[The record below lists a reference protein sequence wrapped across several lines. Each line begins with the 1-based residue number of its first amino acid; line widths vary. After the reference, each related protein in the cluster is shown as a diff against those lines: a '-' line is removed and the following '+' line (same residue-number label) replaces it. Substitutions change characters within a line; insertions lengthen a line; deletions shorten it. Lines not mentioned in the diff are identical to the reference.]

1 MDKLDHIFELQK
13 GFQDKLK
20 RERGLE
26 GIPMETWLQKQTLA
40 MISELAELLEEVNFK
55 WWKNPHELR
64 PDCVR
69 EELSDIL
76 HFFVSMCIEAGMTA
90 DDLYRVYVGKNRE
103 NHLRQEGLSR
113 KPGYEV
119 HPQAR
124 PQFNRLCT
132 ASFGAYCPRRRSFCM
147 KKTACLAL
155 LMAAALALGGCAVS
169 AEPAPAP
176 APEGATARAQVDWPK
191 ERLETDENGVPVL
204 DVYVVADE
212 QVERVDVETYVEG
225 VLAGE
230 MKNDWPLEAL
240 KAQAI
245 LARTFVLKFL
255 ADKQSKYEGAD
266 ISTDI
271 EEAQAYDA
279 SAVNDRIRQVV
290 SETEGLVLSAG
301 GELPYAWFHAHSG
314 GLTALA
320 REGLGWDKDEPPY
333 TQIVPGNEPESATG
347 EKDAQMLREA
357 QHWQASFPYE
367 EVEAACETLG
377 VDVTL
382 EDGAKLTI
390 EERGDSG
397 RAVRLGLNG
406 QSVDASDLRIALGS
420 TKMRSTLITSLRAQE
435 GKLVMAGTG
444 YGHGVGMSQWG
455 AYGMAQAGSTAEEIV
470 TYYFK
475 DVSIE
480 KLW

>member
-1 MDKLDHIFELQK
+1 
-13 GFQDKLK
+13 
-20 RERGLE
+20 
-26 GIPMETWLQKQTLA
+26 
-40 MISELAELLEEVNFK
+40 
-55 WWKNPHELR
+55 
-64 PDCVR
+64 
-69 EELSDIL
+69 
-76 HFFVSMCIEAGMTA
+76 
-90 DDLYRVYVGKNRE
+90 
-103 NHLRQEGLSR
+103 
-113 KPGYEV
+113 
-119 HPQAR
+119 
-124 PQFNRLCT
+124 
-132 ASFGAYCPRRRSFCM
+132 M
-147 KKTACLAL
+147 KKAAWMAL
-155 LMAAALALGGCAVS
+155 LLAAAMAAGGCSVS

-176 APEGATARAQVDWPK
+176 TGGAKAIAWPEK
-191 ERLETDENGVPVL
+191 RLEKNEDGVPVL

-212 QVERVDVETYVEG
+212 AVERVDVETYVEG

-255 ADKQSKYEGAD
+255 SDKESRYEGAD

-279 SAVNDRIRQVV
+279 SAVNDRIRQAV
-290 SETEGLVLSAG
+290 SETGGMVLNAG

-320 REGLGWDKDEPPY
+320 REGLGWDEDEPPY
-333 TQIVPGNEPESATG
+333 TQIVPGNEPESAAG
-347 EKDAQMLREA
+347 EKDAQMLSEA

-377 VDVTL
+377 VEVTL
-382 EDGAKLTI
+382 EDGAELTI

-406 QSVDASDLRIALGS
+406 QTVDASDFRIALGS

>member
-1 MDKLDHIFELQK
+1 
-13 GFQDKLK
+13 
-20 RERGLE
+20 
-26 GIPMETWLQKQTLA
+26 
-40 MISELAELLEEVNFK
+40 
-55 WWKNPHELR
+55 
-64 PDCVR
+64 
-69 EELSDIL
+69 
-76 HFFVSMCIEAGMTA
+76 
-90 DDLYRVYVGKNRE
+90 
-103 NHLRQEGLSR
+103 
-113 KPGYEV
+113 
-119 HPQAR
+119 
-124 PQFNRLCT
+124 
-132 ASFGAYCPRRRSFCM
+132 M

-155 LMAAALALGGCAVS
+155 LIAAALALGGCAVS

-279 SAVNDRIRQVV
+279 SAVNDRIRQAV

-320 REGLGWDKDEPPY
+320 REGLGWDKYEPPY

-382 EDGAKLTI
+382 TDGAKLTI

-406 QSVDASDLRIALGS
+406 QTVDASDLRIALGS

-455 AYGMAQAGSTAEEIV
+455 AYGMAQAGNTAEEIV

>member
-1 MDKLDHIFELQK
+1 
-13 GFQDKLK
+13 
-20 RERGLE
+20 
-26 GIPMETWLQKQTLA
+26 
-40 MISELAELLEEVNFK
+40 
-55 WWKNPHELR
+55 
-64 PDCVR
+64 
-69 EELSDIL
+69 
-76 HFFVSMCIEAGMTA
+76 
-90 DDLYRVYVGKNRE
+90 
-103 NHLRQEGLSR
+103 
-113 KPGYEV
+113 
-119 HPQAR
+119 
-124 PQFNRLCT
+124 
-132 ASFGAYCPRRRSFCM
+132 M
-147 KKTACLAL
+147 KKTAWLAL
-155 LMAAALALGGCAVS
+155 IMASMLVLSGCAVS
-169 AEPAPAP
+169 AEPAPGP
-176 APEGATARAQVDWPK
+176 TPTGAKPKVQVNWPK
-191 ERLETDENGVPVL
+191 DRLETGENGVPVL
-204 DVYVVADE
+204 DVYVVDDE
-212 QVERVDVETYVEG
+212 QVERVDVETYVQG

-255 ADKQSKYEGAD
+255 SDKQSKYEGAD

-279 SAVNDRIRQVV
+279 SAVNDRIREAV
-290 SETEGLVLSAG
+290 SETEGMVLSAG

-333 TQIVPGNEPESATG
+333 TQVVPGNEPETAQG
-347 EKDAQMLREA
+347 DKDAQMLKEA

-367 EVEAACETLG
+367 EVEAACQTLG
-377 VDVTL
+377 VDVSL

-397 RAVRLGLNG
+397 RAVRIGLNG

-455 AYGMAQAGSTAEEIV
+455 AYGMAQAGSTAEQIV
-470 TYYFK
+470 TYYFR
-475 DVSIE
+475 DVTVE
-480 KLW
+480 KIW